1 MRSILR
7 APPLF
12 VMCILYFV
20 PYLRIRSLQM
30 NVRIHVCL
38 EISIIQATLPYSSC
52 TNTVKRKINCKKAQ
66 RAKYFIIKKGRK
78 SAVLTLM
85 STVRSFASIKFASN
99 SIGALCPC
107 RTQSSF
113 YTIAF
118 HFSVFEHDLPVS
130 ISFAFTLTRLSV
142 RICRHRPCVCHQRC
156 SINEVGFNAV
166 CHEFIFFR
174 LIFCHSINWDN
185 LQRNDP
191 HGREYVCWSD
201 RGMKRWEEK
210 NKWNFS
216 PRHRIECI
224 FQECMSQTMLIS
236 QLMWNRFKCLMQTQW
251 RRASIARITC
261 SLIHLC
267 THKNSPILP
276 HAEYLLFSYSF
287 MECQKENENSHRKY
301 ASLLFPVTRHLC
313 TIQSIPFH
321 SQSRHFLHWA
331 NGTSASSA
339 TEFVCFYYSCS
350 NNRHPSDDCQS
361 WTETNQR
368 QKKQSLRSKNQDI
381 MVSKVFYRSCI

>member
-1 MRSILR
+1 MQY
-7 APPLF
+7 A
-12 VMCILYFV
+12 
-20 PYLRIRSLQM
+20 M
-30 NVRIHVCL
+30 N
-38 EISIIQATLPYSSC
+38 
-52 TNTVKRKINCKKAQ
+52 
-66 RAKYFIIKKGRK
+66 
-78 SAVLTLM
+78 
-85 STVRSFASIKFASN
+85 SF
-99 SIGALCPC
+99 
-107 RTQSSF
+107 
-113 YTIAF
+113 
-118 HFSVFEHDLPVS
+118 FS
-130 ISFAFTLTRLSV
+130 
-142 RICRHRPCVCHQRC
+142 
-156 SINEVGFNAV
+156 
-166 CHEFIFFR
+166 R

-201 RGMKRWEEK
+201 RGMERWEEEK

-267 THKNSPILP
+267 THKNSPTLP

-287 MECQKENENSHRKY
+287 MECQKENENSYRKY

-321 SQSRHFLHWA
+321 SHKVVTFFIERTVRLLLLQLNLFAFIIRVQIIGTQA
-331 NGTSASSA
+331 TTAKAERRQTNG
-339 TEFVCFYYSCS
+339 
-350 NNRHPSDDCQS
+350 
-361 WTETNQR
+361 
-368 QKKQSLRSKNQDI
+368 KK
-381 MVSKVFYRSCI
+381 SKVCVQRIKT